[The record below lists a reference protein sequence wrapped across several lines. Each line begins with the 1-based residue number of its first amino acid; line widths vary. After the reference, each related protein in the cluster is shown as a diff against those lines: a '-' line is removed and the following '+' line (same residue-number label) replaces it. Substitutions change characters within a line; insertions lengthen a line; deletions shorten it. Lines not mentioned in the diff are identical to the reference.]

1 MRVFFLLRKS
11 RLFHIRS
18 ECAIIMMSRGQE
30 KMSAKDWKDRLR
42 MFVDS
47 VSILERCQY
56 ETRENFK
63 QFCEFIAE
71 TAFESLAEELRDYK
85 IKSKFWT
92 ETGKSTGIRMD
103 FPSSRVPSFHY
114 IISLPLNSV
123 QMQLRLQIKGPVS
136 SDGASKD
143 IDKVFMESVP
153 PDKVLKIGK
162 EELIADIIEHFKDY
176 VFMALTSAK

>member
-1 MRVFFLLRKS
+1 
-11 RLFHIRS
+11 
-18 ECAIIMMSRGQE
+18 
-30 KMSAKDWKDRLR
+30 MSADNWKDRLR

-71 TAFESLAEELRDYK
+71 TAFESLADELKEYK
-85 IKSKFWT
+85 IRSKFWT
-92 ETGKSTGIRMD
+92 EAGKATGIRMD

-114 IISLPLNSV
+114 IITLPKNSV
-123 QMQLRLQIKGPVS
+123 QMMLRLQVKGPAGP
-136 SDGASKD
+136 DGTAKD
-143 IDKVFMESVP
+143 IDKAFMESVP

-162 EELIADIIEHFKDY
+162 EELIGDIIEHYKDF
-176 VFMALTSAK
+176 VFAALTSAK

>member
-1 MRVFFLLRKS
+1 
-11 RLFHIRS
+11 
-18 ECAIIMMSRGQE
+18 
-30 KMSAKDWKDRLR
+30 MSAKDWKDRLR

-47 VSILERCQY
+47 VNILERCQY

-71 TAFESLAEELRDYK
+71 TAFESLAEELKEYK

-103 FPSSRVPSFHY
+103 FPNSRVPSFHY
-114 IISLPLNSV
+114 IISLPANSV
-123 QMQLRLQIKGPVS
+123 QMQLRLQVKGQVS

-143 IDKVFMESVP
+143 IDKAFMENVP

-162 EELIADIIEHFKDY
+162 EELIADIIEQFKDY
-176 VFMALTSAK
+176 VFAALTLAK